1 MRDIVKKNETHAN
14 ESTYIGMSAFKKTI
28 FDDFFKEN
36 VAKLNTWLQKVD
48 KLVEKN
54 VETSLDN
61 ASDYVDIY
69 KNIQNDEIPDMENRY
84 RGASQSAQNL
94 CRSGPFKNNHSQF

>member
-1 MRDIVKKNETHAN
+1 M
-14 ESTYIGMSAFKKTI
+14 I
-28 FDDFFKEN
+28 FIFFKEN

-48 KLVEKN
+48 KLVEQS

-69 KNIQNDEIPDMENRY
+69 KNIQSNEIPDMENRY

>member
-1 MRDIVKKNETHAN
+1 M
-14 ESTYIGMSAFKKTI
+14 
-28 FDDFFKEN
+28 
-36 VAKLNTWLQKVD
+36 AKLNTWLQKVD
-48 KLVEKN
+48 KLVEQN

-84 RGASQSAQNL
+84 RGAS
-94 CRSGPFKNNHSQF
+94 

>member
-1 MRDIVKKNETHAN
+1 M
-14 ESTYIGMSAFKKTI
+14 I
-28 FDDFFKEN
+28 FVKEN

-48 KLVEKN
+48 KLVEQN

-84 RGASQSAQNL
+84 RGAS
-94 CRSGPFKNNHSQF
+94 